1 MSLTTLACGY
11 TLIING
17 HLWERLTRTHHRH
30 GARLDAAD
38 DQWHLTSPTPYDPPL
53 TFGGWT
59 QSRALGARIA
69 SILHARESSNSF
81 VAANANG
88 SWSAPLSPVAESARH
103 NDAVEGGKDKSSFSN
118 GYPRRRKHRVIIHT
132 SPYLRCLQTS
142 IAISAGMAQ
151 YHGTFQSTANSE
163 GQKPTQSESTTIAS
177 NSDLQIPDG
186 LSPLIQTTEPFTK
199 PLLRVEAFLG
209 EWLNPDY
216 FEQITPP
223 PDSVMMLASAKV
235 ELLRCGDY
243 TDLDARSSEGI
254 RSGFPG
260 GWGSAI
266 ETETD
271 SRDESYSNPSHLA
284 RVLPRRDRTSSH
296 STTGT
301 YGNRTNMRGNPLL
314 RGIRGSNGGYVAP
327 MPSYAIS
334 ASDPIPP
341 GYVAH
346 ARDACIEVDYQW
358 DSMREPLAWG
368 DGGEYGEEW
377 GTMHKRCRKA
387 LQKMLS
393 WYKAQDT
400 SDELQEMSKGISK
413 DDSEPGP
420 DPNANIDTDTVII
433 LVSHGAACNAF
444 IGGLTDSPVLLDVGM
459 ASLTLALRKDHPKSS
474 LSASLIGKPPPP
486 APLIRRSSSTSL
498 PASDDYE
505 VKLIAS
511 TDHLRAGSGHH
522 LTIPQLQTSNVSPT
536 SRSPHR
542 RRYGSN
548 NSSVDESHSHYA
560 SERGPRSATS
570 SALGS
575 IRRSSHS
582 SSPIPLRPTTTPA
595 RTSPNGLWSRPT
607 SADASTGTDSGDE
620 TILNF
625 NDSTN
630 SNGEYAGRVPKAQS
644 AHPDRNDP
652 PDRKSSQRGLWGSS
666 PSTEREKGA
675 KRRWTVNEQA
685 S

>member
-1 MSLTTLACGY
+1 MTGQLPAIV
-11 TLIING
+11 IIA
-17 HLWERLTRTHHRH
+17 RH

-38 DQWHLTSPTPYDPPL
+38 NQWHLTSPTTYDPPL

-69 SILHARESSNSF
+69 SVLHARETSNSF
-81 VAANANG
+81 VPANANG
-88 SWSAPLSPVAESARH
+88 SWSAPLSPVVESTRQDGAAQGG
-103 NDAVEGGKDKSSFSN
+103 NDKTSFGN
-118 GYPRRRKHRVIIHT
+118 GYPKRRKHRVIIHT

-151 YHGTFQSTANSE
+151 YHGTFQSSE
-163 GQKPTQSESTTIAS
+163 DQKPTQSESSTTSS
-177 NSDLQIPDG
+177 NSEFSIPEG
-186 LSPLIQTTEPFTK
+186 LSPLLPANQPFTK
-199 PLLRVEAFLG
+199 PLLRIDAFLG

-216 FEQITPP
+216 FEHITPP
-223 PDSVMMLASAKV
+223 PDSVMMVASAKA
-235 ELLRCGDY
+235 EMLRRGDY
-243 TDLDARSSEGI
+243 TDLDVRPSGRI
-254 RSGFPG
+254 RPGFPG

-271 SRDESYSNPSHLA
+271 SIDEPLSNLSHLA

-301 YGNRTNMRGNPLL
+301 YGNRTNIKGNPLL
-314 RGIRGSNGGYVAP
+314 TGLRGNNGGYVAP
-327 MPSYAIS
+327 TPSYLVS
-334 ASDPIPP
+334 ASDPIPA

-346 ARDACIEVDYQW
+346 ARDACTDVDYQW

-377 GTMHKRCRKA
+377 STMHKRCRKA

-393 WYKAQDT
+393 WYKAQDP
-400 SDELQEMSKGISK
+400 SDERRRLSKGISK
-413 DDSEPGP
+413 DDSAPSP
-420 DPNANIDTDTVII
+420 DPDANIATDTVII

-459 ASLTLALRKDHPKSS
+459 ASLTLAIRKDHPKN
-474 LSASLIGKPPPP
+474 PPITTNTGAPSPP
-486 APLIRRSSSTSL
+486 VPLIRRNSSTSL

-511 TDHLRAGSGHH
+511 TDHLRAGPGHH
-522 LTIPQLQTSNVSPT
+522 LIIPQLQTSNLSPT
-536 SRSPHR
+536 SSQSPR
-542 RRYGSN
+542 RHRYGSN
-548 NSSVDESHSHYA
+548 NNSVDESHSHYA
-560 SERGPRSATS
+560 SERAPRSATS

-582 SSPIPLRPTTTPA
+582 STPIPLKPSTTPA

-607 SADASTGTDSGDE
+607 SSGADSGDE
-620 TILNF
+620 AVVSS
-625 NDSTN
+625 NDATN
-630 SNGEYAGRVPKAQS
+630 SNGEYPSGVVPKPQS
-644 AHPDRNDP
+644 TLPDRRGHL
-652 PDRKSSQRGLWGSS
+652 DRKVSQRGLWGSS
-666 PSTEREKGA
+666 PLTERDKGA